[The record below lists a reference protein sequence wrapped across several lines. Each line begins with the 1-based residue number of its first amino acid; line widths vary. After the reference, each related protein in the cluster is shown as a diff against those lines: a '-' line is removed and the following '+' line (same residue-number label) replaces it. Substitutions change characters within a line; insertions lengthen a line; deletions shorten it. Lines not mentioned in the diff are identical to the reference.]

1 MAIGGRPGMAT
12 EPGAAKWDP
21 GLAKRQ
27 LLDEGYCHVPEVLEP
42 SFLERVQDLAAGTLR
57 ALDADHRAQWR
68 SQGSLVA
75 LADHP
80 PFAALIAYPGLQEM
94 FARMGLDGTRFTSG
108 YIISKPPGGPALFWH
123 QDWWGWRHPISRT
136 GRIAQIALFL
146 YLTDTRREN
155 GCLRV
160 IPGSHRRPHPLHDV
174 IDAHDPALA
183 AVENPDDPAYASH
196 PDEVDVPVAAGDVV
210 IADARLV
217 HGAHPNRSGEERTN
231 ITLWWHPDYASL
243 PFELRAR
250 LWSVVEREGVDTDA
264 PGEASLQ
271 PHEWPE
277 PWRGQVLPLV
287 AGNPGPGEPE
297 PWVRTPRFE

>member
-1 MAIGGRPGMAT
+1 MAVDSGT
-12 EPGAAKWDP
+12 VKWDP

-27 LLDEGYCHVPEVLEP
+27 LVDEGYCHVPEVLEP
-42 SFLERVQDLAAGTLR
+42 SFLETVQDLSAATLR
-57 ALDADHRAQWR
+57 AVGEDHRAKWR

-80 PFAALIAYPGLQEM
+80 PFAALIAYPGLQDM
-94 FARMGLDGTRFTSG
+94 FSRMGFDGTRFTSG

-160 IPGSHRRPHPLHDV
+160 IPGSHRRPHPLHGV
-174 IDAHDPALA
+174 INAHDPALA
-183 AVENPDDPAYASH
+183 AVENPDDPVYASH

-217 HGAHPNRSGEERTN
+217 HGAHPNRSGAERTN
-231 ITLWWHPDYASL
+231 ITLWWHPDYAGL
-243 PFELRAR
+243 PGEIRAR
-250 LWSVVEREGVDTDA
+250 LWSVVQREGVDTDA
-264 PGEASLQ
+264 PGDDSLR
-271 PHEWPE
+271 PHEWPD
-277 PWRGQVLPLV
+277 PWRSEVLPFV
-287 AGNPGPGEPE
+287 ADDPGAVEPE

>member
-1 MAIGGRPGMAT
+1 MDRN
-12 EPGAAKWDP
+12 AAAWDP
-21 GLAKRQ
+21 AAARRQ
-27 LLDEGYCHVPEVLEP
+27 LTEAGYCHVPGVLDP
-42 SFLERVQDLAAGTLR
+42 VFLRSVQGMAAA
-57 ALDADHRAQWR
+57 ALDTIGAEHRAQWR
-68 SQGSLVA
+68 SQGSLIA

-80 PFAALIAYPGLQEM
+80 PFAALIAFPGLEEM
-94 FARMGLDGTRFTSG
+94 FSRMGLDDTRFTSG

-136 GRIAQIALFL
+136 DRIAQVALFL

-183 AVENPDDPAYASH
+183 AVENPDDPVYAPH

-210 IADARLV
+210 VADARLV

-231 ITLWWHPDYASL
+231 ITLWWHPHYAEL
-243 PFELRAR
+243 PPGIRAR
-250 LWSVVEREGVDTDA
+250 LWTIVRRDEVDTDTIA
-264 PGEASLQ
+264 DRSLY
-271 PHEWPE
+271 PHRWPE
-277 PWRGQVLPLV
+277 PWRSQVLPIM
-287 AGNPGPGEPE
+287 AGDPGPVAPE
-297 PWVRTPRFE
+297 AWVRKPRFG

>member
-1 MAIGGRPGMAT
+1 MAM
-12 EPGAAKWDP
+12 EPVTGERVPERAM
-21 GLAKRQ
+21 RR
-27 LLDEGYCHVPEVLEP
+27 LLDEGYCHVPQVLEP
-42 SFLERVQDLAAGTLR
+42 SFLEQVQDLAANTLR
-57 ALDADHRAQWR
+57 SIDEEHRAQWR

-80 PFAALIAYPGLQEM
+80 PFAALIAYPGLQGM
-94 FARMGLDGTRFTSG
+94 FARMGFDGTRFTSG

-136 GRIAQIALFL
+136 DRIAQIGLFL

-160 IPGSHRRPHPLHDV
+160 IPGSHRRPHPLHEV

-183 AVENPDDPAYASH
+183 AVANPDDPAYASH

-243 PFELRAR
+243 PFGIRAR
-250 LWSVVEREGVDTDA
+250 LWGVVEREGVDTDA
-264 PGEASLQ
+264 PGEASLR

-277 PWRGQVLPLV
+277 PWRGQVLPFM

-297 PWVRTPRFE
+297 PWVRTPRFD

>member
-1 MAIGGRPGMAT
+1 MSTRTSG
-12 EPGAAKWDP
+12 WDP
-21 GLAKRQ
+21 VLAMRR
-27 LLDEGYCHVPEVLEP
+27 LADDGYCHVPGVLEP
-42 SFLERVQDLAAGTLR
+42 AFLRTVQDLAARTVGSVGP
-57 ALDADHRAQWR
+57 AHRAQWK
-68 SQGSLVA
+68 SQGTLIA
-75 LADHP
+75 LSDHP
-80 PFAALIAYPGLQEM
+80 PFAALITYPGLRSM
-94 FARMGLDGTRFTSG
+94 FGEMGLDGTRFTSG

-183 AVENPDDPAYASH
+183 AVENPDDPAFASH

-231 ITLWWHPDYASL
+231 ITLWWHPDYAGL
-243 PFELRAR
+243 PVEIRAR
-250 LWSVVEREGVDTDA
+250 LWTIVERSEVDTDA
-264 PGEASLQ
+264 PGDGSLR

-277 PWRGQVLPLV
+277 PWRSQMLPV
-287 AGNPGPGEPE
+287 MVEDPGAGEPE
-297 PWVRTPRFE
+297 PWVRTPLFD